1 MIKFF
6 RQIRQRLLSEGKT
19 TKYLKYAIGE
29 IILVMIGILL
39 AIQVNN
45 WNEERKKNTSL
56 EKALGQ
62 VMNDLKQDEE
72 TLKMYEEMEHKHLQ
86 YLEAISNRNYN
97 SIKLDSIRYNLEH
110 YWVFVE
116 SNNAYSTL
124 KSNGLFSEIKNEGL
138 KSNLTNYYERL
149 YDDLGASTEWAETFT
164 NDRIVPFVLSNL
176 DWDENLLV
184 DETLVKEKIAT
195 TNLLQLV
202 KFQIDVKR
210 YCINYIKYALA
221 LNNTLRIE
229 IKKEIDNLK

>member
-6 RQIRQRLLSEGKT
+6 RNIRKTLLNEGKT

-39 AIQVNN
+39 ALQVNN
-45 WNEERKKNTSL
+45 WNEQRIQSKSL
-56 EKALGQ
+56 RKALGQ
-62 VMNDLKQDEE
+62 VINDLKQDEE

-86 YLEAISNRNYN
+86 YLGAVSNSNYN
-97 SIKLDSIRYNLEH
+97 NIKLDSILHNLDH
-110 YWVFVE
+110 YLYFFE
-116 SNNAYSTL
+116 SNNAYSTI

-138 KSNLTNYYERL
+138 KGNLTNYYERQ
-149 YDDLGASTEWAETFT
+149 YDHLEASSEFAETFT

-176 DWDENLLV
+176 DWDENRIV
-184 DETLVKEKIAT
+184 DEKLVKERMAT

-210 YCINYIKYALA
+210 YCINQINYALA

>member
-45 WNEERKKNTSL
+45 WNEERKKNISL
-56 EKALGQ
+56 GKALGQ
-62 VMNDLKQDEE
+62 VINDLKQDEE
-72 TLKMYEEMEHKHLQ
+72 TLKIYEEMEHKHIQ
-86 YLEAISNRNYN
+86 YLEALSNRHYN
-97 SIKLDSIRYNLEH
+97 NIKLDSIRYNLEH
-110 YWVFVE
+110 YMVFVE

-124 KSNGLFSEIKNEGL
+124 KSNGMFSEIKNEGL

-149 YDDLGASTEWAETFT
+149 YDNLAASTEWGETIT
-164 NDRIVPFVLSNL
+164 NNRIVPFVLSNL
-176 DWDENLLV
+176 DWDENGLV
-184 DETLVKEKIAT
+184 NEKLVKDKIAT

-210 YCINYIKYALA
+210 YCINEINYALT

-229 IKKEIDNLK
+229 IEKEIDNLK